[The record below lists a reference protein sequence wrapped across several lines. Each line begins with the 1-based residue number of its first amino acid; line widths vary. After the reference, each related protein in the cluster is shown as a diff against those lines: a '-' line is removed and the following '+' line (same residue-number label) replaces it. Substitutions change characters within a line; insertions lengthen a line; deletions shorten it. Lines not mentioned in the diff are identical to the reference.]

1 MATQKDLLKTAI
13 LKVGSNGAMPS
24 NQIITLVSKTDYN
37 SPNSS
42 EAVDYVAPCDGVLS
56 AFFQGSGIN
65 SGRTPGVDI
74 TDAYGRRHAAR
85 TTDGSVHMTLRK
97 GCAAGARYYE
107 AHQSV
112 AQWIVLFTKTI
123 GGGYS
128 RYLPTLSCNRFGGAL
143 WLRLKTTSET
153 LPRLA
158 AGLPL
163 RRQGGFLSRPLSTR
177 VMKRGDTKPLLQSAS
192 SLSNLST
199 QTSVTGI
206 SKTRLH
212 TPILAGQL
220 SASAQGRATCPVT
233 RAIQSRTTLGAQ
245 ADKPR
250 MQVPLRSTSFLLSV
264 ASNNA
269 RMEVAA

>member
-1 MATQKDLLKTAI
+1 MATMKDLLRAET
-13 LKVGSNGAMPS
+13 LKVGSRGAMPS
-24 NQIITLVSKTDYN
+24 NQIITLVRKTNFN
-37 SPNSS
+37 SPNDN
-42 EAVDYVAPCDGVLS
+42 ETVAYVAPCDGVLS
-56 AFFQGSGIN
+56 AFFQGSGLE
-65 SGRTPGVDI
+65 SGVLPGVDI
-74 TDAYGRRHAAR
+74 RDADGRRHAAR

-97 GCAAGARYYE
+97 GCTVYVSFYE
-107 AHQSV
+107 ANSFV
-112 AQWIVLFTKTI
+112 KQWYVLFVKTI
-123 GGGYS
+123 GVGYK
-128 RYLPTLSCNRFGGAL
+128 RYLPALSRNRFGGAL

-153 LPRLA
+153 LSRLA

-220 SASAQGRATCPVT
+220 SASAQERATCPVT
-233 RAIQSRTTLGAQ
+233 RAMQSRTTLGAQ
-245 ADKPR
+245 TDKPQT
-250 MQVPLRSTSFLLSV
+250 QVPLRSTSFLLSV

>member
-1 MATQKDLLKTAI
+1 MTTLKDYLRSMGLRSGME
-13 LKVGSNGAMPS
+13 GSGPS
-24 NQIITLVSKTDYN
+24 TSTSIALADNTDGFV
-37 SPNSS
+37 P
-42 EAVDYVAPCDGVLS
+42 PCDGYLHFRGELDSLDKWLAV
-56 AFFQGSGIN
+56 FQL
-65 SGRTPGVDI
+65 D
-74 TDAYGRRHAAR
+74 YGRSYDIAGTSPLEDVVR
-85 TTDGSVHMTLRK
+85 VRK
-97 GCAAGARYYE
+97 GIPVRFSSKEGMKIKELKFFKC
-107 AHQSV
+107 
-112 AQWIVLFTKTI
+112 I
-123 GGGYS
+123 GGGHS

-153 LPRLA
+153 LQKQEA
-158 AGLPL
+158 CLPL
-163 RRQGGFLSRPLSTR
+163 RREGGFLTRPLSTR

-220 SASAQGRATCPVT
+220 SASAQERATCPVT
-233 RAIQSRTTLGAQ
+233 RAMQSRTTLGAQ
-245 ADKPR
+245 ADKPQT
-250 MQVPLRSTSFLLSV
+250 QVPLRSTSFLLSV